1 MDAEK
6 SGLIQEFL
14 HKKGNDIERLLGCG
28 STKNCGIFKVLEQ
41 RLEGLAGAQIEASN
55 EEDEEERADI
65 LEQPAADER
74 TRLMQ
79 KLIRPV
85 TFCSQVA

>member
-1 MDAEK
+1 M
-6 SGLIQEFL
+6 
-14 HKKGNDIERLLGCG
+14 
-28 STKNCGIFKVLEQ
+28 LEQ

-74 TRLMQ
+74 TRLVQ